1 MNFILRMYLSGPS
14 KLVVL
19 SILTNQRRRMFGATC
34 HSPSHQL
41 LNFSLSKSVF
51 SVRHQL
57 QLSTTPLFDPS
68 QNRDSLKKGLEVID
82 TLFDSLLNST
92 GDTCSHWSSDR
103 VDPLNL
109 PRSLTTS
116 SLGAHKQV
124 EVRSVL
130 KQPKQLFSK
139 IISKLL
145 EMKTQLQSSRCPS
158 FV

>member
-1 MNFILRMYLSGPS
+1 M
-14 KLVVL
+14 
-19 SILTNQRRRMFGATC
+19 SILTHQQRR
-34 HSPSHQL
+34 S
-41 LNFSLSKSVF
+41 
-51 SVRHQL
+51 
-57 QLSTTPLFDPS
+57 STTPLSDPS
-68 QNRDSLKKGLEVID
+68 QNRDSLKKGFEVID
-82 TLFDSLLNST
+82 TLFDALLNST
-92 GDTCSHWSSDR
+92 GDICSHWSSDR